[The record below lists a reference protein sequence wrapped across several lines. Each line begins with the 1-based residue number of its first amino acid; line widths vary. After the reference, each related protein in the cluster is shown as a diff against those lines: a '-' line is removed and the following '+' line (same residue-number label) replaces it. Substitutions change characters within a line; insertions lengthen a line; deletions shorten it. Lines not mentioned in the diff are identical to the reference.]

1 LLGLACDRYGGSRLR
16 QSSEFVLSLG
26 FLVVLLGTG
35 CSQRVDDAETAI
47 AADRTRS
54 LVLYSGRNESLVA
67 PLLEEAERAVGVEI
81 EVRYGDTSEL
91 AATILE
97 EGDGSPA
104 DIFLSQDAAALG
116 ALSAAGRLK
125 VLPAELLEAVPSRF
139 RSNRGNWIGLSGRA
153 RTLVFEPEHI
163 AEGELPRS
171 LEEIGDERFRGRF
184 GLAPTNGSFQ
194 AHMAVYRA
202 VHGAEA
208 LDALLASLAG
218 NEPQFFPKN
227 SAIVEAVIAGE
238 IDFGLVNHYYLW
250 RAVKEDP
257 SVTARNFF
265 VPEGQASSFINV
277 AGAGV
282 LSDRPEAL
290 EVVAYLLS
298 QGAQDYFARE
308 TYEYPLVASA
318 APAVDLPPL
327 DQVRSPELDF
337 ARVSAVFE
345 ETLGAIDRA
354 GLIR

>member
-1 LLGLACDRYGGSRLR
+1 MRH
-16 QSSEFVLSLG
+16 SSGFVLSVG
-26 FLVVLLGTG
+26 CLVVLLGAG
-35 CSQRVDDAETAI
+35 CSPRAEDVETTS

-54 LVLYSGRNESLVA
+54 LVLYSGRSESLVA

-116 ALSAAGRLK
+116 ALSAAGRFK
-125 VLPAELLEAVPSRF
+125 VLPGELLEAVPSRF
-139 RSNRGNWIGLSGRA
+139 RSERGDWVGLSGRA
-153 RTLVFEPEHI
+153 RTLVFEPSRI
-163 AEGELPRS
+163 AESELPRS
-171 LEEIGDERFRGRF
+171 LEEIGEERFRGRF

-202 VHGAEA
+202 VNGAEA
-208 LDALLASLAG
+208 LDALLASLAA

-250 RAVKEDP
+250 RAVTEDP
-257 SVTARNFF
+257 SVTASNFF

-282 LSDRPEAL
+282 LSGRPEAL
-290 EVVAYLLS
+290 ELVAYLLS
-298 QGAQDYFARE
+298 QPAQDYFARE
-308 TYEYPLVASA
+308 TYEYPLVVSA
-318 APAVDLPPL
+318 TPSVDLPPL
-327 DQVRSPELDF
+327 AEVRSPELDF
-337 ARVSAVFE
+337 SRVSAVFE